1 MQELSGELPENKINN
16 KNIASNNPVDNVILE
31 FEQFI
36 KQKSFTRQV
45 PYAVLLEIHCHLKH
59 LNTSVIS
66 KVELLGFLHSVPTQF
81 LLVAISYHPLIT
93 TWRFF
98 VKSCFFNLNLYNFVW
113 NVLHQLPMYA
123 SRVDFHVIHWIIYLH
138 FFPPT
143 CTCLCH
149 VFLLTFDFSLGT

>member
-16 KNIASNNPVDNVILE
+16 KNVASNNHVDNVILE

-45 PYAVLLEIHCHLKH
+45 PYAVLLFEIHCHLKH

-66 KVELLGFLHSVPTQF
+66 KVELLGFFHSVSTQF

-93 TWRFF
+93 TWR
-98 VKSCFFNLNLYNFVW
+98 LLY
-113 NVLHQLPMYA
+113 
-123 SRVDFHVIHWIIYLH
+123 
-138 FFPPT
+138 
-143 CTCLCH
+143 
-149 VFLLTFDFSLGT
+149 